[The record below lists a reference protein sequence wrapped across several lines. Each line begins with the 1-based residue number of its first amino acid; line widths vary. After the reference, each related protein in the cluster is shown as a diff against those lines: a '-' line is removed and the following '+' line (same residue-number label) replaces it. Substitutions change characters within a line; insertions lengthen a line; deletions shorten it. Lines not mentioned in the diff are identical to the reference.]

1 MFKGNFCESGMVLLN
16 VNGSP
21 FNRPCNHGRTRG
33 GGELGAS
40 ATLWGGGTHLEVIY
54 ELIFYLNIFFFN
66 SASKTLKICTV
77 FRANKNNFCEKT
89 LLLNKKE
96 RKN

>member
-16 VNGSP
+16 VNDSP
-21 FNRPCNHGRTRG
+21 FNRPCNQGLTRG
-33 GGELGAS
+33 GNLVQVPPCGE
-40 ATLWGGGTHLEVIY
+40 GGTHLEVIY

-96 RKN
+96 KKN